1 MQLEEKLQQMVNKT
15 WMHNARNYKLLSFKI
30 NGEKVILVTDKE
42 WIEVPLTKI
51 NQKLSEFLPV
61 DEPKESE
68 LSVVLFKGNGKASL
82 KDLIYENIDNIK
94 KDSSY
99 IPKAKALNE
108 QVKTIIEM
116 AKLELQIKN
125 IK

>member
-15 WMHNARNYKLLSFKI
+15 WMHNARNHKLLSSKI

-94 KDSSY
+94 KDPSY